1 MRVLV
6 AGSGGREDALAWKLA
21 QSPHT
26 AEIFCAP
33 GNPGSARWAKNVPIK
48 ADDVDGLT
56 DFAVE
61 QRIDLTLIGPE
72 VPLAAGVADRLES
85 VGCAVVGPCLK
96 AARLEGSKVFAKE
109 FMTRHGIPTAEY
121 RIHEDAGAAL
131 QDIRDNRFGFPV
143 VVKADGLAAGKGV
156 YICRTE
162 TEGVRAITEIMVE
175 RRFGE
180 AGNRI
185 ILEECLQGEET
196 SFMVFSDGDAIIPM
210 VPSQDHKAVYD
221 RDQGPNTGGMGAYAW
236 PGLLTSELRQEIL
249 EDIIRPTVAGMAE
262 EGRPYRGILYA
273 GLMLTAQGPRVLEF
287 NVRLGDPEAQVVLPS
302 LKSDLVEIG
311 EAVARGTLGQL
322 SVSWETGAVTCVVL
336 ASHGYPGAFEKGHR
350 IEGIESAQT
359 LPDTIIFHSG
369 TDLNNDQLVTSGGR
383 VLGVT
388 ARGASLTEAVDRC
401 YRAVDRIR
409 FRDMHYRKDIAAK
422 GLKKLRSE

>member
-6 AGSGGREDALAWKLA
+6 AGSGGREDALTWKLA
-21 QSPHT
+21 QSPHPT
-26 AEIFCAP
+26 EIFCAP
-33 GNPGSARWAKNVPIK
+33 GNPGSARWAKNVPVK
-48 ADDVDGLT
+48 ADDVEGLT
-56 DFAVE
+56 GFALE

-72 VPLAAGVADRLES
+72 VPLVAGVADRLES
-85 VGCAVVGPCLK
+85 VGCAVVGPRLK

-131 QDIRDNRFGFPV
+131 HDLAGDRFGFPV

-162 TEGVRAITEIMVE
+162 AEGVRAITEIMEE
-175 RRFGE
+175 RRFGD

-185 ILEECLQGEET
+185 VLEECLQGEEA
-196 SFMVFSDGDAIIPM
+196 SFMVFSDGETVIPM
-210 VPSQDHKAVYD
+210 VPSQDHKAVYE

-236 PGLLTSELRQEIL
+236 PGILTSVLRQQIL
-249 EDIIRPTVAGMAE
+249 EDIICPAVAGMAE
-262 EGRPYRGILYA
+262 EGHPYRGILYA
-273 GLMLTAQGPRVLEF
+273 GLMLTPQGPQVLEF

-311 EAVARGTLGQL
+311 EAVARGALGRL

-336 ASHGYPGAFEKGHR
+336 ASQGYPGAFEKGHR
-350 IEGIESAQT
+350 IEGVERAQM
-359 LPDTIIFHSG
+359 LPDTIVFHAG
-369 TDLNNDQLVTSGGR
+369 TELKDDRLVTSGGR

-388 ARGASLTEAVDRC
+388 ARGDSLKEAVDRC
-401 YRAVDRIR
+401 YQAVDRIR
-409 FRDMHYRKDIAAK
+409 FQDMHYRRDIAAK
-422 GLKKLRSE
+422 GLKKLRGE